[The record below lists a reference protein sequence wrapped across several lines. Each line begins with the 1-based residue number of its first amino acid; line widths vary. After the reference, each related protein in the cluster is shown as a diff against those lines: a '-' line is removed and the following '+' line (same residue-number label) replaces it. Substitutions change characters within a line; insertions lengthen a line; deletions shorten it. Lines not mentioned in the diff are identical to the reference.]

1 MYCGKCGKEI
11 KDDALFCKFCGN
23 KIGSDEKNVDQVKS
37 SQETSTASNV
47 DFMEKLKRSFSE
59 IGANI
64 KKINYTAPEL
74 LVVILLLIN
83 IIVYLITVFSYAGFL
98 MLFLASLFIEYL
110 CLRKER
116 YDSVI
121 MPICVTFIVFYD
133 VFFSR
138 VTLEAFQYRFPKFLI
153 DCALVILYFL
163 FATGVIKVKR
173 TKQIVRDIIAGLFL
187 IICLY
192 RIIIMIVCAIHQME
206 AMAIME
212 SLGYMLFA
220 TEFLIMI
227 LSSEGDIVSS
237 IKVDAKR

>member
-1 MYCGKCGKEI
+1 MYCRRCGKEI
-11 KDDALFCKFCGN
+11 RNDALFCKCCGAETERVAN
-23 KIGSDEKNVDQVKS
+23 KSAQEKSPSDVSVASDEGFTEKIKN
-37 SQETSTASNV
+37 
-47 DFMEKLKRSFSE
+47 SFSE

-74 LVVILLLIN
+74 FVIILLLIN

-192 RIIIMIVCAIHQME
+192 RIVIMIVCAIHQME
-206 AMAIME
+206 AMAILE
-212 SLGYMLFA
+212 SHGYMLFA